1 MLPKTAAPRI
11 VVLKGDRLYGDLICR
26 QIKAIWR
33 KAEVQFFQRGFDAL
47 DAIQACPPD
56 MFITGIK
63 IEDMDGL
70 EHLEHF
76 VEKDLPVLIVTSR
89 KDARTFSLLRS
100 IRYDGIYDGFV
111 EGLGNLHTAMQQVLA
126 RQLYV
131 SPTMVEHLKKPK
143 NITLDALTEKEQ
155 MILSVIG
162 DGSDDHEAA
171 ARLGLSRFTVNTH
184 RKAIMGKL
192 GLHHKGQLMLHA
204 LQQGYVQVSP
214 DGVYYPGFQRR
225 IRGACGE
232 TKTGGGNQCVRRA
245 G

>member
-1 MLPKTAAPRI
+1 L
-11 VVLKGDRLYGDLICR
+11 
-26 QIKAIWR
+26 
-33 KAEVQFFQRGFDAL
+33 RG
-47 DAIQACPPD
+47 
-56 MFITGIK
+56 
-63 IEDMDGL
+63 
-70 EHLEHF
+70 
-76 VEKDLPVLIVTSR
+76 
-89 KDARTFSLLRS
+89 

-155 MILSVIG
+155 MVLSVIG
-162 DGSDDHEAA
+162 DGSDDHETAE
-171 ARLGLSRFTVNTH
+171 RLGLSRFTVNTH

-192 GLHHKGQLMLHA
+192 GLHHKGQLMLYA

-225 IRGACGE
+225 IRRVVTEAKAGE
-232 TKTGGGNQCVRRA
+232 TKVCA
-245 G
+245 

>member
-1 MLPKTAAPRI
+1 MLPKTSAPRI

-26 QIKAIWR
+26 QIKGYWR
-33 KAEVQFFQRGFDAL
+33 NAVVQFFQLGFEAL

-56 MFITGIK
+56 MFITGVK
-63 IEDMDGL
+63 IDDMDGL
-70 EHLEHF
+70 EHLEPF
-76 VEKDLPVLIVTSR
+76 VEKDLPILIVTSR
-89 KDARTFSLLRS
+89 KDARTFSLMRS

-111 EGLGNLHTAMQQVLA
+111 EGLINLHTAMQQVLM

-143 NITLDALTEKEQ
+143 NITLDSLTEKEQ

-171 ARLGLSRFTVNTH
+171 ERLSLSRFTVNTH

-192 GLHHKGQLMLHA
+192 GLHHKGQLMLYA
-204 LQQGYVQVSP
+204 LQQGFVQVSP

-225 IRGACGE
+225 IRGI
-232 TKTGGGNQCVRRA
+232 GGTEEKA

>member
-1 MLPKTAAPRI
+1 MLPKTSAPRI

-26 QIKAIWR
+26 QIKGYWR
-33 KAEVQFFQRGFDAL
+33 NAVVQYFQLGFEAL

-56 MFITGIK
+56 MFITGVK
-63 IEDMDGL
+63 IDDMDGL
-70 EHLEHF
+70 EHLEPF
-76 VEKDLPVLIVTSR
+76 VEKDLPILIVTSR
-89 KDARTFSLLRS
+89 KDARTFSLMRS

-111 EGLGNLHTAMQQVLA
+111 EGLINLHTAMQQVLM

-131 SPTMVEHLKKPK
+131 SRTMVEHLKKPK

-162 DGSDDHEAA
+162 DGSDDHETAE
-171 ARLGLSRFTVNTH
+171 RLGLSRFTVNTH

-192 GLHHKGQLMLHA
+192 GLHHKGQLMLYA

-225 IRGACGE
+225 IRGI
-232 TKTGGGNQCVRRA
+232 GGSEEKVG
-245 G
+245 

>member
-1 MLPKTAAPRI
+1 MLPKTSAPRI

-26 QIKAIWR
+26 QIKGYWR
-33 KAEVQFFQRGFDAL
+33 NAVVQFFQLGFKAL

-56 MFITGIK
+56 MFITGVK
-63 IEDMDGL
+63 IDDMDGL
-70 EHLEHF
+70 EHLEPF
-76 VEKDLPVLIVTSR
+76 VEKDLPILIVTSR
-89 KDARTFSLLRS
+89 KDARTFSLMRS

-111 EGLGNLHTAMQQVLA
+111 EGLINLHTAMQQVLM

-131 SPTMVEHLKKPK
+131 SPTMVEHLKKPR
-143 NITLDALTEKEQ
+143 NVTLDALTEKEQ

-171 ARLGLSRFTVNTH
+171 ERLGLSRFTVNTH

-192 GLHHKGQLMLHA
+192 GLHHKGQLMLYA

-225 IRGACGE
+225 IRGI
-232 TKTGGGNQCVRRA
+232 GGSEEKVG
-245 G
+245 

>member
-1 MLPKTAAPRI
+1 MLPKTSAPRI

-26 QIKAIWR
+26 QIKGYWR
-33 KAEVQFFQRGFDAL
+33 NAVVQFFQLGLEAL

-56 MFITGIK
+56 MFITGVK
-63 IEDMDGL
+63 IDDMDGL
-70 EHLEHF
+70 EHLEPF
-76 VEKDLPVLIVTSR
+76 VEKDLPILIVTSR
-89 KDARTFSLLRS
+89 KDARTFSLMRS

-111 EGLGNLHTAMQQVLA
+111 EGLINLHTAMQQVLM

-131 SPTMVEHLKKPK
+131 SPTMVEHLKKPR
-143 NITLDALTEKEQ
+143 NVTLDALTEKEQ

-162 DGSDDHEAA
+162 DGSDDREAA
-171 ARLGLSRFTVNTH
+171 ERLGLSRFTVNTH

-192 GLHHKGQLMLHA
+192 VLHHKGQLMLYA

-214 DGVYYPGFQRR
+214 DGVYYPGFQRK
-225 IRGACGE
+225 IRGI
-232 TKTGGGNQCVRRA
+232 GGIEEKA